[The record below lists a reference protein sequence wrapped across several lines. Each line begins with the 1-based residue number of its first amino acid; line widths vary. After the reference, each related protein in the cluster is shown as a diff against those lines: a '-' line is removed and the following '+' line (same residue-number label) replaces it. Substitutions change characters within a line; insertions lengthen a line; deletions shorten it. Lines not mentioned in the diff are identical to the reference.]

1 MRENIIGRLYGEEAV
16 AVAVKSFSFPF
27 HPPFYEGKFFVD
39 ESLIMVAGI
48 MLVLTWCPVFQTWIR
63 LIK

>member
-16 AVAVKSFSFPF
+16 AVKSFSFPF
-27 HPPFYEGKFFVD
+27 HPSFYEGKFFIDV
-39 ESLIMVAGI
+39 SLIMVAGI
-48 MLVLTWCPVFQTWIR
+48 VLVLTWCPVFQTWIR